1 LPVAFRT
8 QEELEGAVRDFA
20 SSSGPAF
27 LEVMID
33 TKAMVYPMVGPGSA
47 YKDMVT
53 GEWIKSRGKA
63 MAPNQHGDAV
73 PDLF

>member
-1 LPVAFRT
+1 LRAFVV
-8 QEELEGAVRDFA
+8 QH
-20 SSSGPAF
+20 GPAF

-33 TKAMVYPMVGPGSA
+33 PKAMVYPMVGPGSA

-53 GEWIKSRGKA
+53 GDWIRGPGTAAVPEQK
-63 MAPNQHGDAV
+63 GDAV